1 MKRKLI
7 AMLLTVCMVFS
18 LAVTASAAS
27 VNDSNVFLKQAT
39 TKTCTLASAT
49 MMLRHHAILD
59 KDAGWS
65 AITESAVRK
74 VAWTSD
80 GLLLRF
86 TYRGMLVKAKG
97 LASAGYKTAAQKKA
111 YFISILKS
119 YPEGF
124 VAWNGNQP
132 HAVLITDYNAATD
145 TFYCADP
152 SSGAAKGRIKL
163 STSTLNGS
171 SQDQKIANCTQIWYI
186 AAGSKSSGAGTDTS
200 TSTTTTPTTPVSAL
214 KINLTTKPTS
224 ITQGNSFGLYGT
236 VTSGSKITK
245 VQGYVINASG
255 KTVLTSTDTPNS
267 TSMDINKANLNKK
280 LTFNTLAAGKYTLK
294 VVATDA
300 SKKSVTV
307 TQNFTV
313 VKSNLKINLTSYP
326 TSIKKGSSYGLRGT
340 VSSNVKVTKVQGY
353 VINASGKTVLTST
366 DTPNSTS
373 LNIQKANLN
382 NKLTFNKLAVGTYTM
397 KVVATDA
404 SGNSVTWSKTFKVTK

>member
-1 MKRKLI
+1 MKRRVLSTLLAVCLLFSI
-7 AMLLTVCMVFS
+7 VPTFSATAMAANTYTTSLAQTAESAINKSYSQLGLPSSNWCVRFVGYCINNSSVKTLAGSTISTSYAANPMTLANWMCTVKKIGTYYSLSSTHTKRLQEAYKGINIVSTSTNSFSPQAGDIIIFDWNGREDSKHVFS
-18 LAVTASAAS
+18 HAGIVTKVSGS
-27 VNDSNVFLKQAT
+27 NITYVDGNSKTPGNYTYVKSHTNNKTYSSIIGYIRINDSNP
-39 TKTCTLASAT
+39 TLS
-49 MMLRHHAILD
+49 
-59 KDAGWS
+59 
-65 AITESAVRK
+65 
-74 VAWTSD
+74 
-80 GLLLRF
+80 
-86 TYRGMLVKAKG
+86 
-97 LASAGYKTAAQKKA
+97 
-111 YFISILKS
+111 
-119 YPEGF
+119 
-124 VAWNGNQP
+124 
-132 HAVLITDYNAATD
+132 
-145 TFYCADP
+145 
-152 SSGAAKGRIKL
+152 
-163 STSTLNGS
+163 
-171 SQDQKIANCTQIWYI
+171 
-186 AAGSKSSGAGTDTS
+186 
-200 TSTTTTPTTPVSAL
+200 
-214 KINLTTKPTS
+214 INLTTKPTS

-294 VVATDA
+294 IVATDA
-300 SKKSVTV
+300 SGKSATV
-307 TQNFTV
+307 TQSFTV

-353 VINASGKTVLTST
+353 VINSSGKTVLTST